1 MLTQGWTHSSARVQW
16 KLFIDGETG
25 ASPIQSEMA
34 GRGRPALHRLHRPRI
49 AIPACV
55 RIQSSFLDPVV
66 IRGPVK
72 RIKAIYPGSFDP
84 PTNGHLDLIER
95 GSKIFDE
102 LVVAI
107 LRNPEKDPLF
117 SVADRR
123 KMLEAMTSG
132 FDNVSVDTFDGL
144 TVDYALRVE
153 ARAILRGIRA
163 ISDYEYEL
171 QMALMNRKLQP
182 GLETVFMMPAEKY
195 SYLSSRLVREVAQ
208 LGGSI
213 ECLVPDLVEQKLR
226 EKIDVAHKFANREQP
241 AGSEG
246 KGKFRKKK
254 L

>member
-1 MLTQGWTHSSARVQW
+1 
-16 KLFIDGETG
+16 
-25 ASPIQSEMA
+25 
-34 GRGRPALHRLHRPRI
+34 
-49 AIPACV
+49 
-55 RIQSSFLDPVV
+55 
-66 IRGPVK
+66 VK
-72 RIKAIYPGSFDP
+72 RIKAVYPGSFDP

-102 LVVAI
+102 LVVAL
-107 LRNPEKDPLF
+107 LRNPEKNPLF
-117 SVADRR
+117 SLADRR
-123 KMLEAMTSG
+123 KMLEAMTAG

-144 TVDYALRVE
+144 TVDYALKVE

-213 ECLVPDLVEQKLR
+213 ECLVPDIVAQKLR
-226 EKIDVAHKFANREQP
+226 EKIDVAHKFEKGEQP
-241 AGSEG
+241 TVETHSEG
-246 KGKFRKKK
+246 KSKSRKKR

>member
-1 MLTQGWTHSSARVQW
+1 
-16 KLFIDGETG
+16 
-25 ASPIQSEMA
+25 
-34 GRGRPALHRLHRPRI
+34 
-49 AIPACV
+49 
-55 RIQSSFLDPVV
+55 
-66 IRGPVK
+66 VK

-117 SVADRR
+117 SLADRR

-213 ECLVPDLVEQKLR
+213 ECLVPDLVEQKVR
-226 EKIDVAHKFANREQP
+226 EKIDVAHKFASREQSASKTP
-241 AGSEG
+241 SEG
-246 KGKFRKKK
+246 KSKFRKKK